1 MNLPANFIPPLENG
15 DQLSRAEFER
25 RYDAMPNLKK
35 AELIE
40 GIVYMASPLHFE
52 SHGKPHSLIMGW
64 LATYYAATPA
74 IQLGDNVTVR
84 LNKDNELQPDAILF
98 LPQSLGG
105 RAIITKDDYI
115 EGTPELVV
123 EISASTSSYDFHTKR
138 RIYERCGVQECLIWR
153 VYDQAIDWFSLQEN
167 HYVALKPNEQGLI
180 FSRIFPGLVL
190 AVSDLLSGKYAQVLA
205 ELQKGL
211 EMPQH
216 LAFIEQL
223 SRKPS

>member
-15 DQLSRAEFER
+15 DQLSREEFER
-25 RYDAMPNLKK
+25 RYDAMPHLKK
-35 AELIE
+35 AELLE
-40 GIVYMASPLHFE
+40 GIVYMASPLRFE
-52 SHGKPHSLIMGW
+52 SHAKPHSVMMMW
-64 LATYYAATPA
+64 LTHYWVATPNLL
-74 IQLGDNVTVR
+74 LGDNATVR
-84 LNKDNELQPDAILF
+84 LNKDNEFQPDAVLF

-105 RAIITKDDYI
+105 RAMITKDDYI

-211 EMPQH
+211 DTRQRKC
-216 LAFIEQL
+216 AFEPKL
-223 SRKPS
+223 SGG